1 MEAVLRKAKPEDRE
15 KAIWVE
21 SKSTPNLSYV
31 PNVFEMFISDDIG
44 EFSVVELEGEVVAC
58 GKYTVVPDGSA
69 WLETLRVIPE
79 KQGLGLGKRLYEH
92 WLSKAQS
99 QGVRTLRMYTTIEN
113 VRSKGLAE
121 RYGFKLAQT
130 FKGATLSFKPIATS
144 TSTGGF
150 RSITDPE
157 KAKTLMMHIST
168 KWNDFL
174 VMNRTFYKL
183 TPALIRDMVAK
194 RMVYENPETRSIVTL
209 GARFMPEQSLHIG
222 VFGSDSKASLDF
234 AMQKG
239 MERKVGNLSCI
250 FPSSALDIQGSLV
263 EYGFK
268 LDKAEYIVME
278 RNLD

>member
-1 MEAVLRKAKPEDRE
+1 MKMVLRKAKPGDRE

-44 EFSVVELEGEVVAC
+44 EFNVIELDGEVAAC

-99 QGVRTLRMYTTIEN
+99 QGVKTLRMYTGVEN
-113 VRSKGLAE
+113 ARSKGLAE

-130 FKGATLSFKPIATS
+130 FKGATLQSKPIVTATS
-144 TSTGGF
+144 TGDF
-150 RSITDPE
+150 RCVTDPE
-157 KAKTLMMHIST
+157 KAKILLMQLGT
-168 KWNDFL
+168 KWGSFL

-183 TPALIRDMVAK
+183 TPMLIHDMVTK
-194 RMVYENPETRSIVTL
+194 GMVYENPETRSVVTL

-222 VFGSDSKASLDF
+222 VFGGDSKACLDF
-234 AMQKG
+234 ATQKG
-239 MERKVGNLSCI
+239 LERKVGNLSCM
-250 FPSSALDIQGSLV
+250 FPSSASYTQDSLV

-278 RNLD
+278 RNLT